1 MSINSFIVEVH
12 FMGKLFSFIVAI
24 SLVLTFAFTAVSTA
38 EAYSYRV
45 RGYTRSSG
53 TYVQPYYKTSPN
65 YTRWDNYS
73 TRGNYNP
80 YSGRYGTRN
89 PW

>member
-1 MSINSFIVEVH
+1 MK
-12 FMGKLFSFIVAI
+12 KLFSLVIA
-24 SLVLTFAFTAVSTA
+24 LVLVFTFAVSTVTLA

-53 TYVQPYYKTSPN
+53 TYVQPYYRTSPN